1 MRKVHNL
8 HSGNPHTLAVKNLI
22 ISVIVKF
29 VLKRLK
35 RKNYRKRISKS
46 KTIFTGQFQR
56 FKVKIHL
63 SLFISISTY
72 FQGNTEVSHKL
83 KTTFF

>member
-22 ISVIVKF
+22 ISVTVKF

-35 RKNYRKRISKS
+35 RKNYRKRISES
-46 KTIFTGQFQR
+46 KTIFTG
-56 FKVKIHL
+56 
-63 SLFISISTY
+63 
-72 FQGNTEVSHKL
+72 
-83 KTTFF
+83 